1 MSEGAG
7 LAKRDPRRIG
17 WASMSRFG
25 SAVPDRKRMEE
36 HWFEI
41 PAEFVS
47 QYGVI
52 RLRGEPGIDISQ
64 ILQSLREG
72 SYRRPFV
79 LDDGVTRRLHFDFN
93 SVQSEMTIDDP
104 IELNFAYTRK
114 MMSFLLF
121 HPQPEHVVVVGLGGG
136 SMTRFCA
143 RRLPGTRVTTVEIDE
158 DVIALS
164 DFFSAPNW
172 DNRVR
177 LVHAD
182 AADYFAATDDWAD
195 VVLIDGCDRWGTA
208 PAFCEPGFYRKLRA
222 RLRPNGLLVLNLIGR
237 DHRTAAVLDS
247 IAGAFGGRLIAVNVR
262 EGSNRLLFAFNDA
275 GYVPDWQALRQ
286 RAEALVAVHGLNF
299 PAFVRRL
306 QRNCGVQGWR

>member
-1 MSEGAG
+1 MN
-7 LAKRDPRRIG
+7 
-17 WASMSRFG
+17 RFG
-25 SAVPDRKRMEE
+25 GSAPARKRLEE

-41 PAEFVS
+41 PAELVS
-47 QYGVI
+47 LFGVI
-52 RLRGEPGIDISQ
+52 RLRGEPGVDISE

-121 HPQPEHVVVVGLGGG
+121 HPQPEHVVIVGLGGG

-143 RRLPGTRVTTVEIDE
+143 KRLPGARVTTVEIDE
-158 DVIALS
+158 DIIAMS
-164 DFFSAPNW
+164 DLFSAPTW
-172 DNRVR
+172 DSRVQ

-182 AADYFAATDDWAD
+182 ASDYFAATGDSAD

-208 PAFCEPGFYRKLRA
+208 PAFCEAGFYKRLHA
-222 RLRPNGLLVLNLIGR
+222 RLRPGGLLVLNLIGR
-237 DHRTAAVLDS
+237 DHRMKAVLD
-247 IAGAFGGRLIAVNVR
+247 AVTGVFGQRLIVVNVR

-275 GYVPDWQALRQ
+275 DYVPDWQALRHQ
-286 RAEALVAVHGLNF
+286 AENLAATYGLNF
-299 PAFVRRL
+299 PAFVKRL
-306 QRNCGVQGWR
+306 QRSCGIQGWR

>member
-1 MSEGAG
+1 MNEGAA
-7 LAKRDPRRIG
+7 LATPDSLRGGWSSMGKFAGAAPDQKRLQ
-17 WASMSRFG
+17 
-25 SAVPDRKRMEE
+25 E

-41 PAEFVS
+41 PAEFIA

-52 RLRGEPGIDISQ
+52 RLRGLPGADISE

-79 LDDGVTRRLHFDFN
+79 LDDGVTRRLHFDFH
-93 SVQSEMTIDDP
+93 SVQSEMTIDAP
-104 IELNFAYTRK
+104 LELNFAYTRK

-121 HPQPEHVVVVGLGGG
+121 HPRPEHVVVVGLGGG

-143 RRLPGTRVTTVEIDE
+143 GRLPGTRVTTVEIDE
-158 DVIALS
+158 DIIALS
-164 DFFSAPNW
+164 DFFSAPAW
-172 DNRVR
+172 DSRVR

-195 VVLIDGCDRWGTA
+195 VVLVDGCDRWGTA
-208 PAFCEPGFYRKLRA
+208 PAFCEPDFYEKLRA
-222 RLRPNGLLVLNLIGR
+222 RLRPGGLLVLNLIGR
-237 DHRTAAVLDS
+237 DHRMAAVLDA
-247 IAGAFGGRLIAVNVR
+247 IDGAFDGRLVVVNVR

-275 GYVPDWQALRQ
+275 DYVPDWRVLRQ
-286 RAEALVAVHGLNF
+286 QAETLVAMHGLNF

-306 QRNCGVQGWR
+306 QRSCGIQGWR